1 MVRLKYLDEDEK
13 VEMSIAPLI
22 DCVFLLLIFF
32 MVSAQLQKDESL
44 IGMSLPGSVKTS
56 SPVRLVD
63 EQVVQI
69 SASGKIW
76 LNGLEFDSTESQ
88 ELPQLQKMLQRY
100 RESSRASKQV
110 PYLTVDSDDRAP
122 HQRMMDV
129 LNACHKSGI
138 RHVTITTE

>member
-13 VEMSIAPLI
+13 IEMSIAPLI

-56 SPVRLVD
+56 VPVQLVD

-76 LNGLEFDSTESQ
+76 LNGLEYDSSEDTD
-88 ELPQLQKMLQRY
+88 LPQLRKMLQRY
-100 RESSRASKQV
+100 RESSLASKQV
-110 PYLTVDSDDRAP
+110 PYITVDSDDRAT